1 MEKGIWILA
10 FPIVPWSQ
18 EVDKHI
24 RTLTFH
30 YVLEQITAMETLA
43 QLRFMPQTWGSNKA
57 TKFVKKI
64 LF

>member
-18 EVDKHI
+18 GVDKHI

-30 YVLEQITAMETLA
+30 YVLEQITAMGTLA
-43 QLRFMPQTWGSNKA
+43 QLGFMPQT
-57 TKFVKKI
+57 
-64 LF
+64 